1 MSTTALFIGDSI
13 TDAGRRTDPSGHLG
27 AGYVRRLATIT
38 ADSNID
44 IVNRGI
50 GGDRICD
57 LRRRWQQDCLQLT
70 PDIVTILVG
79 VNDTW
84 RRYTENDPTTAESY
98 RDDYIDIVNRTQN
111 AGIRRI
117 IILEP
122 FVIPINDEQQ
132 TWKSDDLDPKRA
144 VAKEIADEH
153 GLLFVPLQTILAD
166 AITDDDPYSVVEDG
180 VHPSA
185 VGHDT
190 IANAWW
196 QHAQALLSL

>member
-27 AGYVRRLATIT
+27 AGYVRHIAAIT
-38 ADSNID
+38 AGNSIE

-57 LRRRWQQDCLQLT
+57 LRRRWDEDCLQLA
-70 PDIVTILVG
+70 PDVVTILVG

-84 RRYTENDPTTAESY
+84 RRYTENDPTTADSY
-98 RDDYIDIVNRTQN
+98 RHDYIDIVKRTQD
-111 AGIRRI
+111 AGISQI

-122 FVIPINDEQQ
+122 FVIPINAEQR
-132 TWKSDDLDPKRA
+132 TWKSDDLDAKRA
-144 VAKEIADEH
+144 VAREIADEH
-153 GLLFVPLQTILAD
+153 GLLFIPLQTILAD
-166 AITDDDPYSVVEDG
+166 AITDDDPHTVVEDG

-185 VGHDT
+185 VGHET
-190 IANAWW
+190 IAHAWL
-196 QHAQALLSL
+196 QHARALLSV